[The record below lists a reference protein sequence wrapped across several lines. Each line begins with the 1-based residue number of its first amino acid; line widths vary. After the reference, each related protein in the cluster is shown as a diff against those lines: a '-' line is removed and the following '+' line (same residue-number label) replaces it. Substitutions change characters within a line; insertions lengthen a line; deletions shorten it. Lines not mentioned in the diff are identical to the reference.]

1 MHKYRAKPTTV
12 DGVKFPSKKES
23 VRWQQLQLL
32 EKAGEIRNL
41 KRQVAIPLIGQTAP
55 LRTATGRA
63 MRLTVDFSYEDKRL
77 GWATVLEEA
86 KGYRTRDYEVR
97 VSVARAMGLTIT
109 ET

>member
-55 LRTATGRA
+55 LKTATGRA

-86 KGYRTRDYEVR
+86 KGMRTRDYDVR
-97 VSVARAMGLTIT
+97 LAVAEAMGLKIT
-109 ET
+109 HT

>member
-12 DGVKFPSKKES
+12 DGIKFPSKKEAT
-23 VRWQQLQLL
+23 RWQQLQFL

-55 LRTATGRA
+55 LKTATGRA

-77 GWATVLEEA
+77 GWATVLEDS
-86 KGYRTRDYEVR
+86 KGMVTKDFAVR
-97 VSVARAMGLTIT
+97 RAVAEAMGLKIT
-109 ET
+109 LT

>member
-12 DGVKFPSKKES
+12 DGVKFPSKKEAT
-23 VRWQQLQLL
+23 RWQQLQLL

-41 KRQVAIPLIGQTAP
+41 KRQVSIPLIGQTAP
-55 LRTATGRA
+55 LKTATGRA

-77 GWATVLEEA
+77 GWATILEEA